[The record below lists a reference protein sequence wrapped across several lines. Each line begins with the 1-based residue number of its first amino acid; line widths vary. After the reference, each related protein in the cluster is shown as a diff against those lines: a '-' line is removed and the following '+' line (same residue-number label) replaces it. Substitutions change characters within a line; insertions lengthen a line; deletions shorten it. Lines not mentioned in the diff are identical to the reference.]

1 MIGIV
6 VMEIVRF
13 GAGRRWVSALGSLA
27 LLVAHATSFAQSTS
41 DDLARRHFESGAAY
55 LEESDY
61 DNALQAFQK
70 AYDLSKRPEIL
81 LNIATVH
88 ERNAELQPAIDALNQ
103 YLSVAT
109 PGDEHVDPVKLRI
122 QNLQK
127 RLDDEKATAPAA
139 AGASAAGAPTGGAS
153 LTAAPP
159 STAVSATPPAAPAT
173 PAHASRLPAF
183 IAFGVGGVAAGAAVI
198 TGIIADSDYNS
209 AKSSCSP
216 ACSNS
221 QLSSGRTLAL
231 TSTILTGVAVV
242 GVGVGVTL
250 LLTSGPDPAQTSL
263 APRLHLAGA
272 PGAAHADATW
282 RF

>member
-1 MIGIV
+1 
-6 VMEIVRF
+6 MEIVRF
-13 GAGRRWVSALGSLA
+13 GARRRWVSALGGLA
-27 LLVAHATSFAQSTS
+27 LLAAHATSFAQSTS

-88 ERNAELQPAIDALNQ
+88 ERKAELQPAIDALNQ
-103 YLSVAT
+103 YLGVAT
-109 PGDEHVDPVKLRI
+109 PGDEHVDAVKLRI

-127 RLDDEKATAPAA
+127 RLADEKTNPPAA
-139 AGASAAGAPTGGAS
+139 ANASIAVAPAGGAS
-153 LTAAPP
+153 PAAAPP
-159 STAVSATPPAAPAT
+159 ANAVSPAPPPE

-183 IAFGVGGVAAGAAVI
+183 VAFGVGGVAAGAAVI

-216 ACSNS
+216 ACSDS

-231 TSTILTGVAVV
+231 TSTILTGVAIV